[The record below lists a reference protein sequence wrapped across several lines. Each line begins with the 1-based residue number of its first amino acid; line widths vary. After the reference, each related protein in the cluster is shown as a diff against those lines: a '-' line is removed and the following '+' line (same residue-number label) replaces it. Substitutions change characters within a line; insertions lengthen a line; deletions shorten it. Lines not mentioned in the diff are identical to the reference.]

1 MMHSTRL
8 RAQLGLIAA
17 GFVFLAA
24 ISIVV
29 AGALE
34 KPLERVGLPGSPAAS
49 FRLPDLNGQMVSL
62 SSLRGNVVVLCFN
75 PSPTS
80 NLSITDA
87 NRLAQLG
94 KKYNS
99 ASDDVKLVQI
109 YTGTDE
115 TSADD
120 MRQVQSRATDA
131 GPHCLTLLDPTSRIT
146 QRYSIQDT
154 PTFIVIDPT
163 GVIRYRGGIDDTSAD
178 APLAA
183 TSFTSM
189 IDLLLAEKPLPGEPT
204 PALLSNIK

>member
-1 MMHSTRL
+1 MV
-8 RAQLGLIAA
+8 AA
-17 GFVFLAA
+17 GCVFLAA

-49 FRLPDLNGQMVSL
+49 FRLPDLNGQMISL
-62 SSLRGNVVVLCFN
+62 ASLRDNVVVLCFN
-75 PSPTS
+75 PAPT
-80 NLSITDA
+80 NTLSIADA

-99 ASDDVKLVQI
+99 ASDGVKLVQI

-115 TSADD
+115 TSPDD
-120 MRQVQSRATDA
+120 MRQVQSRANDA
-131 GPHCLTLLDPTSRIT
+131 GPHCLTLLDPTSRIA
-146 QRYSIQDT
+146 QRYSIADT
-154 PTFIVIDPT
+154 PTFLVIDPA

-189 IDLLLAEKPLPGEPT
+189 IDLLLAEKPLPGVQA
-204 PALLSNIK
+204 PALLSNLK